1 MWKKTNLFYLGCLW
15 EVVRLFF
22 LFSLVTLLSNP
33 GGRVLYTLYFLWL
46 EAPLLV
52 IPLLFFLSAF
62 QPERIPTFRPIL
74 LFGKALELIPLG
86 ILLVV
91 FYILPTGGVD
101 KSYGEG
107 SRFPSPLDGSIFFF
121 SCFCY
126 SIPINRSPK
135 CISSLSQVVKEG

>member
-101 KSYGEG
+101 KSLRGG
-107 SRFPSPLDGSIFFF
+107 IAVPLTIGWIDFLFLLF
-121 SCFCY
+121 LLFY
-126 SIPINRSPK
+126 PHQQEP
-135 CISSLSQVVKEG
+135 

>member
-15 EVVRLFF
+15 EVLRFIF
-22 LFSLVTLLSNP
+22 LFSLTTLLSNP

-101 KSYGEG
+101 KSLRGG
-107 SRFPSPLDGSIFFF
+107 IAVPLTIGWIDFLFLLF
-121 SCFCY
+121 LLFY
-126 SIPINRSPK
+126 PHQQEP
-135 CISSLSQVVKEG
+135 